1 MTIFSIYKPINAL
14 ENVLTGIQ
22 FLLGLQLIA
31 VALIQFVYR
40 ENTTKFIL
48 AFFCLVLGIWF
59 FELVFFENRTEN
71 LLLFLTAGPEKFVL
85 VAPLLLVYFQSYR
98 KTINSGDVTKQLV
111 IPIIY
116 FCALMTTRLLFAND
130 LLVMNKFVVLSFQIV
145 LFLLFIHY
153 FFVVQKELT
162 TEIKKYFIPKAH
174 KKIVF
179 LFYSL
184 FFFLLLIPVWNSF
197 EILVNA
203 DAVAANNYNED
214 YPLSGVFIILG
225 KLIPLSTIYFHILG
239 YILFLY
245 ALSESLV
252 FKKLFLPKDIAFEKS
267 SIENTIEIEKVI
279 TNYLIEEEHFKD
291 EKLTIESCAK
301 AISITKKELH
311 DYLKITNKGTFND
324 YLKNLRVEQ
333 FKLLLQNDNLNHYDL
348 VGLAKECG
356 FKSKSTFF
364 RVFKEAEGITP
375 NEYKKG
381 IA

>member
-1 MTIFSIYKPINAL
+1 M